1 MKIRKGLFL
10 HTIGDECIVMQ
21 DGSSNVDFS
30 NILNL
35 NPTAVYL
42 WQAIGEEDFDA
53 ERIVRML
60 TEHYDVTEEQARRDA
75 HTFIDMLQE
84 ALVIEE

>member
-1 MKIRKGLFL
+1 MRIRKGLFL

-42 WQAIGEEDFDA
+42 WQALGEDDFDD
-53 ERIVRML
+53 ERIVGML

-75 HTFIDMLQE
+75 HTFIGMLKE
-84 ALVIEE
+84 AQVIEE